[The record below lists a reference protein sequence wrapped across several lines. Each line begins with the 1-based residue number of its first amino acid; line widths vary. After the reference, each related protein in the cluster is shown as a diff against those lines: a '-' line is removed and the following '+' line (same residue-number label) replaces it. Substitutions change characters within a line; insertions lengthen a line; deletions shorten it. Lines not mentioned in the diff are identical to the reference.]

1 MLKAISILA
10 LATHLETRYTQI
22 FCDQKVH
29 KKEKERRETL
39 KMIFLIYGG
48 TKPIIDVNDWLYQT
62 KIHIVYI
69 FYKIYQGIPPYFM
82 ALSSMNKV

>member
-1 MLKAISILA
+1 MCGTAQLIF
-10 LATHLETRYTQI
+10 ETRSTQI
-22 FCDQKVH
+22 FCDQKVQKYQGH
-29 KKEKERRETL
+29 KERRETL
-39 KMIFLIYGG
+39 KMIFLICGG
-48 TKPIIDVNDWLYQT
+48 TKPIIEVNDWLYQT